1 MEQIA
6 FRIFKATTNMLKPN
20 GKISSAI
27 KDFSSK
33 SKIPENILKITNSR
47 NGLYK
52 LSPEEKVI
60 DALKGV
66 KDQSG
71 KIKFS
76 EDALKAEIK
85 KVNWGFMRNKDI
97 AGQYSDK
104 RCYEIAKFAERT
116 DVNLKDVAEFSLLP
130 ENSFGFA
137 NSLSNDRFK
146 IFKEFMRYTECDQ
159 LNFHQIGESN
169 IRRFSYK
176 QLLHIAKDMP
186 DEQIHSL
193 KKLLNI
199 KRPDGPF
206 VFKDEFVFGGN
217 DLIKLAQNKDLD
229 INAVAKFAK
238 TSGLNGFSITEM
250 AKVKDM
256 DFNRA
261 TNVINQIKKS
271 HKGNVIFS
279 VEKDLYEADKFRL
292 LEWNKSNDKQI
303 IIKTFDNKMNLI
315 STDKIIRVPGKENQA
330 RIIGKDFDVV
340 LQAHSVPRKDIEP
353 LTQKVTEVI
362 SETRQIRDSS
372 GNLLR
377 TEILSPS
384 KVEGLHN
391 WKAVMPDGT
400 VKPLIDVKMSKSGI
414 LTVKKDL
421 EALDGTITKQNYKK
435 LPNGSWTMR
444 LNISKGG
451 KVLSKRNIKHKIISE
466 NEAESIINGQKYKV
480 LYSPN
485 EIKLLNSRG
494 DIDCTINLSEL
505 IDSNNLPEN
514 AIKLKNMLKEC
525 SADEL
530 QVISKKLK
538 KLEFNKNKMDAYA
551 ELHSGTVSCQ
561 NDIFIFRHEMGHIDD
576 LFGTAPTPNMD
587 YQGIYSTADDFKKIY
602 FQELNLFMKQFPQTQ
617 RAYVDYFIDHT
628 DPELTKRSLQETVAE
643 LLASNKSPDI
653 NRLIGTRTE
662 YMERYF
668 PKTRSYLVNA

>member
-169 IRRFSYK
+169 IRRFPYK

-271 HKGNVIFS
+271 HKGDVIFS

-315 STDKIIRVPGKENQA
+315 STDKIIRVPSKENQA

-414 LTVKKDL
+414 LTVKKDI

-538 KLEFNKNKMDAYA
+538 KLEFNKNKMDACA
-551 ELHSGTVSCQ
+551 KLHSGTVSCQ